1 MISSYHDYQKFF
13 DNFYYF
19 SNIDLNKYLDT
30 FYGKI
35 GYAFIDF
42 KGNFLWADEYSK
54 EVLFE
59 TQEIEKINLFQ
70 IMTDFSQYRL
80 KKMYKEKFFDFK
92 DEKCRIR
99 IFTYSIC
106 QENINEKEICKEKC
120 LKKLFE
126 LLNSTKTLVSRASSV
141 LLQNFGES
149 NACILLETKF
159 SPYRQNFDYYHW
171 KSYID

>member
-59 TQEIEKINLFQ
+59 TQNIDKINLFQ
-70 IMTDFSQYRL
+70 IMTDFSQYIL
-80 KKMYKEKFFDFK
+80 KKKYQDKFFDFK
-92 DEKCRIR
+92 DEKSRIR
-99 IFTYSIC
+99 IFTYTIFQDS
-106 QENINEKEICKEKC
+106 INEKEIVKEKC

-171 KSYID
+171 KNYID